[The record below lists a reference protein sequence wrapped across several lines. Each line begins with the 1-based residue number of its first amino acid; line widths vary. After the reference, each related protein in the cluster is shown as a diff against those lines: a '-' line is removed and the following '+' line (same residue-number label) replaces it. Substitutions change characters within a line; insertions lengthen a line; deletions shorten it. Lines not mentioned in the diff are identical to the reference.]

1 MAFRP
6 FHAVLLLG
14 LMLAHPAG
22 AEDPVADAQ
31 TVISRQITA
40 LMAGNAREAYSF
52 ASPAIRSLFPSEAG
66 FFDMV
71 RRSYTPLSEP
81 GHYAFGR
88 AKAVAGGEMVLQE
101 VIVTG
106 RGAKDWSAIYEM
118 RLQDDG
124 SYKVNGVRVLQRTS
138 STGI

>member
-14 LMLAHPAG
+14 LAG
-22 AEDPVADAQ
+22 GPSALAEDPVADAQ
-31 TVISRQITA
+31 KIISSQITA
-40 LMAGNAREAYSF
+40 LMAGNAREAYAF
-52 ASPAIRSLFPSEAG
+52 ASPAIRSLFPSEG
-66 FFDMV
+66 RFLDMV
-71 RRSYTPLSEP
+71 RRQYAPLSQP
-81 GHYAFGR
+81 GRYAFGR
-88 AKAVAGGEMVLQE
+88 AKAVAGGELVLQE

-106 RGAKDWSAIYEM
+106 RDAKDWSAIYEM

-124 SYKVNGVRVLQRTS
+124 SYKVNGVRVLEKTE

>member
-6 FHAVLLLG
+6 FHAVLLPG
-14 LMLAHPAG
+14 LMLAHPAL

-52 ASPAIRSLFPSEAG
+52 ASPGIRSQFPSEG
-66 FFDMV
+66 RFLDMV

-88 AKAVAGGEMVLQE
+88 SKTVGGGELVLQE

-106 RGAKDWSAIYEM
+106 RDARDWSAIYEM

-124 SYKVNGVRVLQRTS
+124 SYKVNGVRVLDKTA